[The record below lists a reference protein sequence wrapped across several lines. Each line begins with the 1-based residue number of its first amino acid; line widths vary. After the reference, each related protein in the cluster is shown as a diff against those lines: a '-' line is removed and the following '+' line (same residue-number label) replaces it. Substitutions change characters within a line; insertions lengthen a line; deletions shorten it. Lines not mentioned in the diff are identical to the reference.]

1 MMIYTSISSSKIV
14 SLLKVET
21 RSAGR
26 GVGNSDLSDDNVE
39 GEKSIERHID
49 GGIYSSWY
57 SIQ

>member
-1 MMIYTSISSSKIV
+1 MMIYTSISISKIV

-39 GEKSIERHID
+39 GEKSIERQTRRRQD
-49 GGIYSSWY
+49 L
-57 SIQ
+57 Q

>member
-1 MMIYTSISSSKIV
+1 MMIYTSISISKIV

-49 GGIYSSWY
+49 GRIYSSW
-57 SIQ
+57 